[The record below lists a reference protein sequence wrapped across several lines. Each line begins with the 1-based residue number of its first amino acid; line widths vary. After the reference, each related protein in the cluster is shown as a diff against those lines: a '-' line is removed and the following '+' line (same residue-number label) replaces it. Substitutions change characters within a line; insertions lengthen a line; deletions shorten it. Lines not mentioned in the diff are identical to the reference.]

1 MTDPMPA
8 IYDALKWPN
17 ALRPK
22 DDSTILPED
31 IRKGDTIRSEY
42 TDSYGPV
49 VHEYVAR
56 FDADMWT
63 RTRVDYFLLIRPVP
77 PVVLPTIPGI
87 YADKVG
93 DPWLVSP
100 FGVFLCGGASLTP
113 RDIEEIAP
121 FTRCRPVA
129 EVAAEV
135 LAEVA
140 AEFGVG
146 FLAGFKAMSARWAA
160 K

>member
-1 MTDPMPA
+1 MTNQNPMPA
-8 IYDALKWPN
+8 IYDDLGWPSK
-17 ALRPK
+17 LR
-22 DDSTILPED
+22 
-31 IRKGDTIRSEY
+31 
-42 TDSYGPV
+42 
-49 VHEYVAR
+49 
-56 FDADMWT
+56 
-63 RTRVDYFLLIRPVP
+63 P

-87 YADKVG
+87 YADKAG
-93 DPWLVSP
+93 DPWLVSQ
-100 FGVFLCGGASLTP
+100 FGVFLCGGESLTP
-113 RDIEEIAP
+113 RDIEEFAP